1 MEPTKTI
8 NYEDSYVR
16 MIITVTSLLASK
28 NYHYFIFIV
37 ISITVRHYQKAQ
49 WMNYQLPKELQK
61 EVYSLKIFDQSWK
74 RERRRHFISKSYIIE
89 LILVSIHPLPYWD
102 PTFEIYS
109 INVKTRKDYAPTLY
123 HISHILLILMFIR
136 VAFLVRTIFNYS
148 NFTDLYAK
156 RLW

>member
-49 WMNYQLPKELQK
+49 WMNY
-61 EVYSLKIFDQSWK
+61 
-74 RERRRHFISKSYIIE
+74 
-89 LILVSIHPLPYWD
+89 
-102 PTFEIYS
+102 
-109 INVKTRKDYAPTLY
+109 
-123 HISHILLILMFIR
+123 
-136 VAFLVRTIFNYS
+136 
-148 NFTDLYAK
+148 
-156 RLW
+156 